1 MSLTYFSI
9 KQNGY
14 FMSTLPPPAVKAFPA
29 DSIEKQCYGIA
40 ESFKDYLPIPND
52 RNRLGFNLYRLAI
65 GEGDRPEV
73 IVKNAKLKVEGISL
87 TDLAKKLE
95 EEMEKIKK

>member
-1 MSLTYFSI
+1 MT
-9 KQNGY
+9 
-14 FMSTLPPPAVKAFPA
+14 TLPPPAVKNFPE

-40 ESFKDYLPIPND
+40 ESLKEYLPIPND

-65 GEGDRPEV
+65 GEGDKPEV

-87 TDLAKKLE
+87 SDLAKKLE
-95 EEMEKIKK
+95 EEIAKVKK